1 MVNKFW
7 ALFNEDGVSYATS
20 TGVYINDILSAPE
33 GEENWVEVNLDINES
48 AFFKKEGNL
57 IRPFTQEEIEEK
69 QSAMLNRSRLFD
81 IRLERKKLLD
91 ESDWTQFDTSPIS
104 SEKKEE
110 WAVYRQALRDFPA
123 TVSDPSQVVWPT
135 KPE

>member
-7 ALFNEDGVSYATS
+7 ALFGEDGVSYATS
-20 TGVYINDILSAPE
+20 SGESVNDIVSAPQD
-33 GEENWVEVNLDINES
+33 GQDWVEVNLDIHS
-48 AFFKKEGNL
+48 GQFFKKEGDS
-57 IRPFTQEEIEEK
+57 IRPFTEEEFIEK
-69 QSAMLNRSRLFD
+69 TSTMLNNALLFN

-91 ESDWTQFDTSPIS
+91 ESDWTQFDTSPLS

-110 WAVYRQALRDFPA
+110 WAVYRQALRDLPS